1 MGKMTIQDLR
11 NEIDAELSRLRN
23 EIDNCQEHNDYHG
36 EDMARAS
43 AAALNYIIRII
54 DGNES

>member
-1 MGKMTIQDLR
+1 MKEITMQDLR
-11 NEIDAELSRLRN
+11 NEVNAELSRIRD
-23 EIDNCQEHNDYHG
+23 EINNCQEHNDCHG

>member
-11 NEIDAELSRLRN
+11 NEIDAELSRIRD
-23 EIDNCQEHNDYHG
+23 EIDNCQEYDDYRG